1 MQNLRNK
8 RNTLQTSWRK
18 IWPIIELM
26 KGTLGISWRYIR
38 KQILEFVYGNLI
50 SIETSNQDE
59 ETKVGPNGIA

>member
-8 RNTLQTSWRK
+8 RNTLQRSWRK

-38 KQILEFVYGNLI
+38 KQILKFVYGSLT
-50 SIETSNQDE
+50 SIETSSRDE
-59 ETKVGPNGIA
+59 ETKVGPSGIA